1 MGEKVCPSGP
11 CLTVKPRGEC
21 ARDHHNPGGSLA
33 VVVKQA
39 RRTPFHERAG
49 WVHQR
54 LWTITMRRRRARV
67 LAHPVRRSTLAESAL
82 KTIFIWK
89 RVRPGCLPRIFAA
102 MPVMWG
108 AARPPE
114 IGSARSRP
122 RQHNHDPRSLLALDS
137 HHGKARRRRHGR
149 GFGLVT
155 AALLLPSPWYS
166 RYGFLVFHG
175 ICRKNKG

>member
-1 MGEKVCPSGP
+1 MPE
-11 CLTVKPRGEC
+11 TITIQ
-21 ARDHHNPGGSLA
+21 GGSLA

-54 LWTITMRRRRARV
+54 LWAKQCGEEGRECLLTLSGAARWPRA
-67 LAHPVRRSTLAESAL
+67 PSRRSSSGRGRGLGACRGSS
-82 KTIFIWK
+82 
-89 RVRPGCLPRIFAA
+89 RRCLLC
-102 MPVMWG
+102 G
-108 AARPPE
+108 ARRPPE

-149 GFGLVT
+149 GFGIEST
-155 AALLLPSPWYS
+155 ADKALDTNIERFS
-166 RYGFLVFHG
+166 FL
-175 ICRKNKG
+175 RDLQEKQRADERT